1 MYIIEQ
7 TETFK
12 LWLNELKDP
21 IAKIAIIRRLER
33 AKNGHF
39 GDHKSLG
46 DGIYEMR
53 LMINKGYRIYYARK
67 GEIIYLIINGGYK
80 YSQEQDI
87 AVAKRFWQ
95 QYQLEQE

>member
-21 IAKIAIIRRLER
+21 IAKITIIRRLER

-80 YSQEQDI
+80 DSQEQDI
-87 AVAKRFWQ
+87 AIAKRFWQ

>member
-67 GEIIYLIINGGYK
+67 GEIIYLIINGGHK
-80 YSQEQDI
+80 NSQEQDI
-87 AVAKRFWQ
+87 TIAKRFWQ

>member
-21 IAKIAIIRRLER
+21 IAKIAIIRRSER

-53 LMINKGYRIYYARK
+53 LMINKGYRIYCARK

-80 YSQEQDI
+80 DSQEQDI

>member
-67 GEIIYLIINGGYK
+67 GEII
-80 YSQEQDI
+80 
-87 AVAKRFWQ
+87 
-95 QYQLEQE
+95 

>member
-12 LWLNELKDP
+12 LWPNELKDP

-80 YSQEQDI
+80 DSQEQDI

>member
-80 YSQEQDI
+80 GSQEQDI
-87 AVAKRFWQ
+87 AVAKRFWK
-95 QYQLEQE
+95 QYPLEQE

>member
-1 MYIIEQ
+1 
-7 TETFK
+7 
-12 LWLNELKDP
+12 
-21 IAKIAIIRRLER
+21 
-33 AKNGHF
+33 
-39 GDHKSLG
+39 
-46 DGIYEMR
+46 MR

-80 YSQEQDI
+80 DIQEQDI